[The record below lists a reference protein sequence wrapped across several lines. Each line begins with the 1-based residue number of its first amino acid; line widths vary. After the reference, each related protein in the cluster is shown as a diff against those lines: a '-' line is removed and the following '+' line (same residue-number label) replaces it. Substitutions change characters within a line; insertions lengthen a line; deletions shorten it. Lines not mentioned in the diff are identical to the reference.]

1 MTRHGLRTPHRRV
14 MTLKPFLKPL
24 IIVVAIAAI
33 SLYWRHWIHERRA
46 LQKAEARALVAKST
60 AAQGRSPHPNALPG
74 ATLIET
80 AHYAIT
86 STANVAQTQQVAEAV
101 ESLYVAYADVFATHR
116 APAAAARGKLK
127 LTLYAHQAQFKANNR
142 SLPWAEAYYLRP
154 ICYAY
159 YAKDE
164 SNPYHWMVHEATHQL
179 NAEVSGFPKT
189 RWVDEGLATYF
200 GTSTIEPDRSGRGK
214 LVPGKIDPG
223 AYPIWWL
230 TNSGLTGSLDKD
242 IDAGNW
248 VPIRAL
254 ITGIDAPSI
263 ASNVNGYYIQYWSLS
278 HFLFHGEN
286 GRYAAGYKRLIAE
299 GGSLANFERLIGPA
313 DRIEVKW
320 YRYLQDKI
328 AERTPQTG
336 KKAATPVISI
346 P

>member
-1 MTRHGLRTPHRRV
+1 M
-14 MTLKPFLKPL
+14 FF
-24 IIVVAIAAI
+24 
-33 SLYWRHWIHERRA
+33 
-46 LQKAEARALVAKST
+46 
-60 AAQGRSPHPNALPG
+60 PG
-74 ATLIET
+74 K
-80 AHYAIT
+80 
-86 STANVAQTQQVAEAV
+86 
-101 ESLYVAYADVFATHR
+101 
-116 APAAAARGKLK
+116 AAAPHDKLK
-127 LTLYAHQAQFKANNR
+127 LTLYAHQAQFKTNNR

-179 NAEVSGFPKT
+179 NAEVSGFPKYK
-189 RWVDEGLATYF
+189 WVDEGLATYF
-200 GTSTIEPDRSGRGK
+200 GTSRIEHGK
-214 LVPGKIDPG
+214 LVPGKSDPG

-242 IDAGNW
+242 IDEGNW

-254 ITGIDAPSI
+254 ISGKDAPSI

-313 DRIEVKW
+313 DRIEYEW
-320 YRYLQDKI
+320 YRYLQGRI
-328 AERTPQTG
+328 AELAPHIDSDEV
-336 KKAATPVISI
+336 TPVV
-346 P
+346 PDR

>member
-1 MTRHGLRTPHRRV
+1 MTI
-14 MTLKPFLKPL
+14 KPFLKTV
-24 IIVVAIAAI
+24 IAIAAMAAVL
-33 SLYWRHWIHERRA
+33 LYWRHWIQEQRA
-46 LQKAEARALVAKST
+46 LQKAEARALIAKGRT
-60 AAQGRSPHPNALPG
+60 AQGRSPHPNPLPG
-74 ATLIET
+74 AKLIET
-80 AHYAIT
+80 AHYTIT
-86 STANVAQTQQVAEAV
+86 STADAAQTQQVADAAEA
-101 ESLYVAYADVFATHR
+101 LYSAYAAFFPGKAAS
-116 APAAAARGKLK
+116 APRNRLK

-159 YAKDE
+159 YAKNE

-200 GTSTIEPDRSGRGK
+200 GTSRIEPGTSEPGTSGRGK
-214 LVPGKIDPG
+214 LVPGKIDRD

-242 IDAGNW
+242 IDEGNW

-313 DRIEVKW
+313 DRVEYEW
-320 YRYLQDKI
+320 YRYLQGEI
-328 AERTPQTG
+328 AELAPQ
-336 KKAATPVISI
+336 ADDDEATPVMSA

>member
-1 MTRHGLRTPHRRV
+1 MKF
-14 MTLKPFLKPL
+14 KPFIKPVVV
-24 IIVVAIAAI
+24 IIAIAALL
-33 SLYWRHWIHERRA
+33 LYWRHWIHERRA
-46 LQKAEARALVAKST
+46 LQKTEARALIAKSRAT
-60 AAQGRSPHPNALPG
+60 QGRSSHPNPLPG
-74 ATLIET
+74 AKLIET

-86 STANVAQTQQVAEAV
+86 STADAAQTQQVADAAEA
-101 ESLYVAYADVFATHR
+101 LYSAYAAFFPGKALS
-116 APAAAARGKLK
+116 APRNRLK

-200 GTSTIEPDRSGRGK
+200 GTSRIERGK

-242 IDAGNW
+242 IDEGNW

-263 ASNVNGYYIQYWSLS
+263 ASNVNGYYIQYWGLS
-278 HFLFHGEN
+278 HFLFHGGN

-313 DRIEVKW
+313 ERIEYEW
-320 YRYLQDKI
+320 YRYLQDRI
-328 AERTPQTG
+328 AERAPQTG
-336 KKAATPVISI
+336 NDEATPVTTIE
-346 P
+346 